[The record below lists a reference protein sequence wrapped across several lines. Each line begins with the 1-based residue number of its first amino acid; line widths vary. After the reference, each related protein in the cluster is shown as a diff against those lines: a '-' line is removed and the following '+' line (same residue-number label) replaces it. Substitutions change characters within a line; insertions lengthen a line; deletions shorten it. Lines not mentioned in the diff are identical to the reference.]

1 MVITLL
7 TYLGLRSDDSAARL
21 TEAIYRSSHFRSY
34 LLSPTCC
41 LNGFINAVIIAVAER
56 LMFCMLQSRSLAG
69 STFPA
74 QSDDIACRLVSSPH
88 PLTGGLRCLGGGRKG
103 GGAWTLLCCT
113 SCNSFQSSD
122 ETAAGN
128 GGCGSGMSPCCCFH
142 GNCWK
147 VSSSSFSVH
156 HLKSVKDIGAVFS
169 LKLLTY

>member
-1 MVITLL
+1 MFVGLSVCLSVRTMVITVL
-7 TYLGLRSDDSAARL
+7 TYLGLCSDDCAARL

-88 PLTGGLRCLGGGRKG
+88 PLTGGLRCLGGGWQEGWRSLD
-103 GGAWTLLCCT
+103 ASLLH
-113 SCNSFQSSD
+113 FLQQL
-122 ETAAGN
+122 
-128 GGCGSGMSPCCCFH
+128 P
-142 GNCWK
+142 
-147 VSSSSFSVH
+147 
-156 HLKSVKDIGAVFS
+156 VF
-169 LKLLTY
+169 